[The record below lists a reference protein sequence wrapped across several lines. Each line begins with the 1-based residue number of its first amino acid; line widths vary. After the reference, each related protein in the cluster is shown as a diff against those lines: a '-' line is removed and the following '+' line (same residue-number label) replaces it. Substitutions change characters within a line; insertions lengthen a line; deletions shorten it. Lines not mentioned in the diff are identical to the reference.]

1 MKNKFSLFIVIIFL
15 CFCFVIFYKG
25 LNTSN
30 NYTPKVNEKKNIPTF
45 KAKDFYSDNYINSDK
60 IFEESTFYIVNIW
73 ASWCVPCRA
82 EHPLLM
88 QLSKNQSIKLIGFN
102 YRDNFNNAKK
112 FIDDFGN
119 PYSRILI
126 DKDGTLGVEFGAY
139 GVPETFLID
148 KNKNIIKKFINDF
161 GNPYSRILI
170 DKDGTL
176 GVEFGAYGVPETFL
190 IDKNKDIIKKF
201 VGPINQEIVNEI
213 KSIIK

>member
-1 MKNKFSLFIVIIFL
+1 MRSHPSPFFHISFL
-15 CFCFVIFYKG
+15 SFCFIIFYKG
-25 LNTSN
+25 LNNSN
-30 NYTPKVNEKKNIPTF
+30 TYKPKISDEKNIPTF
-45 KAKDFYSDNYINSDK
+45 EAKDFNSNTYLKSKK
-60 IFEESTFYIVNIW
+60 IFEEDIFYIVNIW

-88 QLSKNQSIKLIGFN
+88 QLSKNERIKLIGLN

-112 FIDDFGN
+112 FIDDFG
-119 PYSRILI
+119 
-126 DKDGTLGVEFGAY
+126 D
-139 GVPETFLID
+139 
-148 KNKNIIKKFINDF
+148 
-161 GNPYSRILI
+161 PYSRILI

-213 KSIIK
+213 KLIIK